1 MVSYREFINA
11 FREVGVNLGQP
22 VIVHAALSSVGD
34 IRGGAETALGALLS
48 VARGVMTPTFTYK
61 TMITP
66 EVGPENNAIRY
77 GTGKDQNRMAEFFQ
91 MDMPADTLMGA
102 LAEAVRRHSDAQRS
116 NHPILSFAG
125 INVEEA
131 LEAQTPE
138 SPMAPIGVL
147 AEQNGMVLLI
157 GVNHTVNTSIHYAE
171 YAAGRKQ
178 FVRWALTPQ
187 GIRECPGF
195 GGCSDGFEQA
205 APLLQPFTRTARLGQ
220 ATLKAIQLTPLITT
234 LTDLIRQQ
242 PLALLCSKNDE
253 RCESVRRWVE
263 AKNGQNSGRLQAS
276 LEQDE
281 MSGGVSK
288 V

>member
-11 FREVGVNLGQP
+11 FREVGVNPEQP
-22 VIVHAALSSVGD
+22 VIVHASLSSVGD

-48 VARGVMTPTFTYK
+48 TARGVMAPTFTYK

-66 EVGPENNAIRY
+66 EVGPENNAITY
-77 GTGKDQNRMAEFFQ
+77 GTGKDQNRMAEYFQ
-91 MDMPADTLMGA
+91 MDMPADPMMGA
-102 LAEAVRRHSDAQRS
+102 LAEAVRRHVEACRS

-125 INVEEA
+125 INVDEA
-131 LEAQTPE
+131 LDAQTLE
-138 SPMAPIGVL
+138 APMAPIGVL
-147 AEQNGMVLLI
+147 AEQHGMVLLI

-171 YAAGRKQ
+171 FAAGRKQ

-205 APLLQPFTRTARLGQ
+205 APFLQAFTRTAHLGQ
-220 ATLKAIQLTPLITT
+220 TEIKAVQLTSLIATLS
-234 LTDLIRQQ
+234 DLIRQQ
-242 PLALLCSKNDE
+242 PLAMLCSKNDE
-253 RCESVRRWVE
+253 RCESVRRWAEMIAVQDSE
-263 AKNGQNSGRLQAS
+263 HLQAS

-281 MSGGVSK
+281 LSGGNN
-288 V
+288 